1 MSFRRVNY
9 GFWGAIAGLLVSIAG
24 APIAAAAEVSCP
36 IPNQTPMLVVQL
48 FFGLSVKDRGPVSEH
63 EWNSFLRQTV
73 TPRFPDG
80 FTVYDG
86 YGQWLNPKTHSIARE
101 KSKIIL
107 IAVPDT
113 AVIRTKIS
121 EVSAAYQRD
130 FHQEAVG
137 VLTESACGSF

>member
-1 MSFRRVNY
+1 MRCRRVKS
-9 GFWGAIAGLLVSIAG
+9 GFGGAIAALLLSIA
-24 APIAAAAEVSCP
+24 ALPITQAAESSCP

-48 FFGLSVKDRGPVSEH
+48 FFGLSIKDRGPVSES
-63 EWNSFLRQTV
+63 EWNSFLRRTV

-86 YGQWLNPKTHSIARE
+86 YGQWLNPKTHAIARE

-137 VLTESACGSF
+137 ILTQPACGKF

>member
-1 MSFRRVNY
+1 MSSWRAAFIVRT
-9 GFWGAIAGLLVSIAG
+9 AIVALLGSVAV
-24 APIAAAAEVSCP
+24 AAAADAAEVSCP

-48 FFGLSVKDRGPVSEH
+48 FFGLSIKDRGPVSES
-63 EWNSFLRQTV
+63 EWKSFLRQTV

-107 IAVPDT
+107 IAVPDSEVT
-113 AVIRTKIS
+113 RAKIS

-130 FHQEAVG
+130 FHQQAVG
-137 VLTESACGSF
+137 ILTQSACGRF

>member
-1 MSFRRVNY
+1 MSFRHAGPRVRV
-9 GFWGAIAGLLVSIAG
+9 AIAALLVSIAV
-24 APIAAAAEVSCP
+24 AAIADAAEVSCP

-48 FFGLSVKDRGPVSEH
+48 FFGLSIKDRGRVSDS

-86 YGQWLNPKTHSIARE
+86 YGQWLNQKTHFIARE

-113 AVIRTKIS
+113 EAIRTKIS

-130 FHQEAVG
+130 FHQQAVG
-137 VLTESACGSF
+137 ILTESACGKF